1 MTEDEMVEWRH
12 RHNEQ
17 EFEQTLGD
25 REGQRSL
32 SMASQ
37 REGHKVATQ
46 QQSQTCVTGGHDGG
60 NLWTAVTGR
69 DTREFLGFLRAD
81 HCVLDFHIGLLVCV
95 LLCER
100 LWISYI

>member
-1 MTEDEMVEWRH
+1 ML
-12 RHNEQ
+12 Q
-17 EFEQTLGD
+17 
-25 REGQRSL
+25 

-37 REGHKVATQ
+37 REGHNLATQ
-46 QQSQTCVTGGHDGG
+46 QQSQICVTGRHDGG

-69 DTREFLGFLRAD
+69 DTREFLGFLRAG

-100 LWISYI
+100 HQISHI